1 MRGVPEGKKINLAE
15 KYLAGK
21 KIANWNFKIGEI
33 VELKIADGQS
43 IAWIVELKNAK
54 KHFWVEN
61 NELKIAK
68 QHN

>member
-43 IAWIVELKNAK
+43 IA
-54 KHFWVEN
+54 
-61 NELKIAK
+61 
-68 QHN
+68 